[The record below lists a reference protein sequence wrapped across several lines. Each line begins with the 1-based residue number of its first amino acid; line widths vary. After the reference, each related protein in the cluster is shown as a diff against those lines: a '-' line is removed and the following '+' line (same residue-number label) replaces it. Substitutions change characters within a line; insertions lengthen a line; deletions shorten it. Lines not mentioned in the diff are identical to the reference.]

1 MLSNN
6 QRYSRYIRI
15 RKPQQRYLTYLIT
28 TTARHSHMSHLAVL
42 AQACVCVCWMRFQWT
57 LIQKVQ
63 LLVTLTSSN
72 SGSVIATWSVWLTWS
87 TCALYRS
94 TYFAVIARRFP
105 DIPASALERNN
116 AREFWS
122 DKHTTDRVQQEC
134 HLSRK
139 FSRSTDW
146 WISQQK
152 AIPVFSMCY

>member
-1 MLSNN
+1 MPSNN

-28 TTARHSHMSHLAVL
+28 TTARQSHMSHLAVL
-42 AQACVCVCWMRFQWT
+42 AQARVCAECDFNGLWSRRYSFSW
-57 LIQKVQ
+57 
-63 LLVTLTSSN
+63 LTSSN

-105 DIPASALERNN
+105 DIPAKALERNN
-116 AREFWS
+116 ARGFWS

-152 AIPVFSMCY
+152 VIPVFSMCY